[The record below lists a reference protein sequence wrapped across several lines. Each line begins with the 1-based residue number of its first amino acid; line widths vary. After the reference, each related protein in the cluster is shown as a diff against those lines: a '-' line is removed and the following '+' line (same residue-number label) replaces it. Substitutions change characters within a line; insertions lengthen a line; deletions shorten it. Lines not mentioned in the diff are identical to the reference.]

1 MTTDRNEKNRDRIR
15 IVDLEVFANHGV
27 FPEENGENR

>member
-1 MTTDRNEKNRDRIR
+1 MDEIR

-27 FPEENGENR
+27 FPEENALGQKCGRCRVG